1 MKSTKQ
7 EKIKVIVVNPPT
19 KEESKK
25 RIKEISESIN
35 RIFSVMEG

>member
-19 KEESKK
+19 KEKSKK

-35 RIFSVMEG
+35 RLFSVMEG

>member
-7 EKIKVIVVNPPT
+7 EKIKVIMVNKQT

-35 RIFSVMEG
+35 RLFSVMEG

>member
-25 RIKEISESIN
+25 RIKKISESIN
-35 RIFSVMEG
+35 RLFSVMEG